1 MDALPIQACPCD
13 PAWYDLVLRIW
24 LALGFLLLIVTRAR
38 PLLRPW
44 GAREVQ
50 AYVDRMERRHGS
62 AALTMIRN
70 ELRVAQAAA
79 DTARCRFLKDAL
91 ADLRHRWARRGRQ
104 EVA

>member
-1 MDALPIQACPCD
+1 MDALPIQACTCD
-13 PAWYDLVLRIW
+13 LVWHDLVLRVW
-24 LALGFLLLIVTRAR
+24 LALGFFLVIVMRIGS
-38 PLLRPW
+38 LLRPW

-62 AALTMIRN
+62 AALTMIRD

-91 ADLRHRWARRGRQ
+91 ADLQRRRARRGR
-104 EVA
+104 